1 MKQILLINDVVGHSH
16 VGMAAMMPILTYLG
30 HQTFNLPTA
39 LVSNTLDYGRFNVL
53 ETTDYMRG
61 TIPVWRQLGFCF
73 DAVCTGLMFSE
84 EQAVLVSDYCTQLRS
99 EGTAIFV
106 DPIMGDAGRLYNGI
120 TQQQVELMRK
130 MVGVADL
137 TFPNFTEACYL
148 TDTQY
153 KKEGLSWTDICRVLD
168 SIVELGAK
176 SAVITSACVDGE
188 SCVVGRRCTESSAVF
203 RQDLTDGLYFR
214 IPYDEIPVA
223 FHGTGDVFSAVL
235 IGYLMNGNT
244 LKDSTEKAMSVVSNL
259 IYSNRNQADKCLG
272 IPVEKCLDLLKNS

>member
-1 MKQILLINDVVGHSH
+1 M
-16 VGMAAMMPILTYLG
+16 
-30 HQTFNLPTA
+30 
-39 LVSNTLDYGRFNVL
+39 
-53 ETTDYMRG
+53 
-61 TIPVWRQLGFCF
+61 
-73 DAVCTGLMFSE
+73 
-84 EQAVLVSDYCTQLRS
+84 
-99 EGTAIFV
+99 
-106 DPIMGDAGRLYNGI
+106 
-120 TQQQVELMRK
+120 
-130 MVGVADL
+130 
-137 TFPNFTEACYL
+137 
-148 TDTQY
+148 
-153 KKEGLSWTDICRVLD
+153 
-168 SIVELGAK
+168 ELGAK